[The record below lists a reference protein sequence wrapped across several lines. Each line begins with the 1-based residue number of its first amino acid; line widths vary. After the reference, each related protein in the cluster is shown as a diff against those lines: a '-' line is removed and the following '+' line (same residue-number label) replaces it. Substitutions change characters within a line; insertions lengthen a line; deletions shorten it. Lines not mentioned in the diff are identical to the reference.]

1 MKQVVQELYQQKKRM
16 LIIAGVLLVLNIA
29 LYALV
34 SSYLDPAVN
43 KSRAS
48 WNDLRQRLAVA
59 GKVDV
64 ATVFRRGTDDL
75 KKLMTRIPAKR
86 DFPRVLGDI
95 LDVAASNA
103 VVTGTVSYKP
113 EDVKG
118 QNLLAYGV
126 SMSVGGSYAAIKS
139 FLADLQKST
148 EMIIVDSMSIS
159 KRDLYEENV
168 TLDLKLTVYLQG
180 KEGA

>member
-1 MKQVVQELYQQKKRM
+1 MKQVVQELFQKKKRM
-16 LIIAGVLLVLNIA
+16 LITAGVLLVLNIA

-34 SSYLDPAVN
+34 TGYLEPAVI
-43 KSRAS
+43 KSRSS
-48 WNDLRQRLAVA
+48 WSALRQRLAVA

-95 LDVAASNA
+95 LDAAATNA
-103 VVTGTVSYKP
+103 VVTGSVSYKP
-113 EDVKG
+113 QDVKG
-118 QNLLAYGV
+118 QNLLAYGI
-126 SMSVGGSYAAIKS
+126 SMSVGGSYAALKS
-139 FLADLQKST
+139 FLADLQKNS
-148 EMIIVDSMSIS
+148 EMIVIDSMSIS
-159 KRDLYEENV
+159 KSDLYEENL